1 MMVSLR
7 YIFNDNT
14 YLEVTVM
21 NDLVP
26 ILGILTGMII
36 PLSVFVWLYLSDKNK
51 NETMIEM
58 AKQID
63 DPEEIKELIRTLKS
77 GDKPQKPIDYR
88 RSGVMT
94 LYAGIGLFLFGIFF
108 LGTVLK
114 AVGALVTA
122 IGAGQIIAGYLYPR
136 ESEEI
141 SEAVEDFEKR

>member
-1 MMVSLR
+1 MG
-7 YIFNDNT
+7 
-14 YLEVTVM
+14 EV
-21 NDLVP
+21 VP
-26 ILGILTGMII
+26 VLGVLTGIII
-36 PLSVFVWLYLSDKNK
+36 PLGVFVWLYLSDKNK
-51 NETMIEM
+51 NETILEM

-63 DPEEIKELIRTLKS
+63 DPEEIKELIRTLNS
-77 GDKPQKPIDYR
+77 GDKPKKPIDFR

-94 LYAGIGLFLFGIFF
+94 LFAGIGLFLFGVFF